1 MSYRIL
7 FLCVVLTGAA
17 RFAAA
22 QKPFTEGTVVYKVKL
37 ESEDHKVFWGV
48 YTFTIKGSEIRKE
61 LKLNNGYQDIVIL
74 DCGTGS
80 VYSLQSRDGKN
91 YAIQL
96 KMKDLQ
102 QKQEKFKGYQ
112 VKNEAGNQKN
122 IAGYA
127 VYKGDINYK
136 DGSRTELYYSK
147 DWRPTQGIT
156 FERFPDAN
164 FLPMRFSYE
173 DENKMTMEFEVE
185 KIDASPIE
193 NSVFRIPPDSRM
205 ISYEEYK
212 ELSK

>member
-1 MSYRIL
+1 MSYRII
-7 FLCVVLTGAA
+7 FLWVVFVSMANYA
-17 RFAAA
+17 VA

-37 ESEDHKVFWGV
+37 ESEDHKVFSGV

-61 LKLNNGYQDIVIL
+61 LKLNNGYQDIVLL
-74 DCGTGS
+74 DCGAGT
-80 VYSLQSRDGKN
+80 VYSLQNRDGKK

-96 KMKDLQ
+96 KMSDLVE
-102 QKQEKFKGYQ
+102 KQEKFKGYL
-112 VKNEAGNQKN
+112 VKNEAANQKN

-127 VYKGDINYK
+127 VYKGDVNYK
-136 DGSRTELYYSK
+136 DGSQAEVYYSK
-147 DWRPTQGIT
+147 DWRPAQGIT

-185 KIDASPIE
+185 KVDASPIE
-193 NSVFRIPPDSRM
+193 NAVFRIPPDSRM
-205 ISYEEYK
+205 ISYKEYK